1 MKNLLPI
8 FGLLT
13 VLLSACSNGKEKPD
27 SSISN
32 EDLQSITL
40 GIMPTLE
47 SFPFYVAKKKGIYDS
62 LGVNLDFICF
72 NSANDRNAAF
82 VTEQIDG
89 MIIDYPSAVQL
100 QVHHPLALIMKND
113 GYFCFITGKGSAL
126 NQLNQLE
133 EKNVAVS
140 RGTIIE
146 YATDVVC
153 HKAGIS
159 SYRNNRPEISQ
170 IPLRLSM
177 LQYGQID
184 ATFLPDPYATI
195 AMKDGNRSLIS
206 TCELDIYMTGTAFSD
221 KAIREKRREITLLIK
236 GYNLGVSYIQSHP
249 QSKLNSL
256 LTEATGIPE
265 TLAGLIILPSY
276 TMATRPD
283 SSNISKAQE
292 WLKEKGYLPHY
303 RQNTNL
309 VDTTFITSTN
319 NKS

>member
-62 LGVNLDFICF
+62 LGVNIDFICF
-72 NSANDRNAAF
+72 NS
-82 VTEQIDG
+82 
-89 MIIDYPSAVQL
+89 PSAVQL

-133 EKNVAVS
+133 EKNIAVS